1 MDSSQTGFQAI
12 VSSDWSECLSPN
24 GPFDPISF
32 NYPQLEQELGRV
44 FREYTSN
51 KISLT
56 DVTTLIEQL
65 LPEPLTQEQMD
76 AYLDASFQTYF
87 GVPSLIE
94 WCASRNILFMINTTG
109 TQAYFQRAIAKS
121 LLPPVPTISANP
133 VIRFPQLSD
142 GLRYVHEV
150 REISDKPR
158 STEAV
163 MKALKMP
170 PSKILL
176 IGDSGG
182 DGPHFEWGGS
192 VGAFLV
198 GSMTKHSL
206 ATYCRSRNV
215 EINRHFG
222 LIYGP
227 EQKRDPKEEMKVDF
241 MELAHII
248 EDVLHL

>member
-1 MDSSQTGFQAI
+1 MGNSQMGFQAI

-24 GPFDPISF
+24 GPFDPMTF
-32 NYPQLEQELGRV
+32 NCPELGQDLDRV

-56 DVTTLIEQL
+56 QATTLIEKL
-65 LPEPLTQEQMD
+65 LPEPLTQDQMD
-76 AYLDASFQTYF
+76 AYLDASFQTYM
-87 GVPSLIE
+87 GVPNLIE
-94 WCASRNILFMINTTG
+94 WCARHSILFMLNTTG
-109 TQAYFQRAIAKS
+109 SQGYFQRAIAKS
-121 LLPPVPTISANP
+121 LLPAIPTISANP
-133 VIRFPQLSD
+133 MIRFPQPSD

-158 STEAV
+158 STQAV
-163 MKALKMP
+163 MKALNVP
-170 PSKILL
+170 PSRVLV

-182 DGPHFEWGGS
+182 DGPHFEWGAS
-192 VGAFLV
+192 SGATIV

-206 ATYCRSRNV
+206 AVYCRSRNI

-227 EQKRDPKEEMKVDF
+227 GEKRDPEKEMKVDF
-241 MELAHII
+241 MELTRLI
-248 EDVLHL
+248 EDVLDL